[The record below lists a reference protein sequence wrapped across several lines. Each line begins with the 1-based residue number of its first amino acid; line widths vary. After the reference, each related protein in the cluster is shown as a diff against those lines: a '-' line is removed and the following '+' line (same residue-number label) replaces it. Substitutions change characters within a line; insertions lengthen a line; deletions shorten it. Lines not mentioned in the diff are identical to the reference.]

1 MLSEKEILENL
12 EKGVFINPDT
22 DEVIDSSDKQIDHDN
37 NILLKFKIEFLKKY
51 ENIFKKRT
59 YDDFFKHFLIRYKNI
74 EFLLKSRQELRNL
87 TSISRLENKMEKD
100 RVSVIGMVKEKS
112 ETKKGNIM
120 LTVEDPTGEI
130 KVLVMPRNEKLYKFA
145 KDIVLDEILGIS
157 GSMGTNIIFSNS
169 IICPDIPVTHELK
182 KHPEEIYAAFIG
194 DMHFGSRVFLEEE
207 FTKMLSW
214 LRGEIGSD
222 KQTEIAKKIK
232 YIFMTGD
239 LVEGVGIYPGQEDD
253 VDEKYHDIKKQYEV
267 VASWLKKIPK
277 DKIVIICPGNHDY
290 GRMAEPQLPLTNEYS
305 ASLSKLKNV
314 IQVSNPSFINFAK
327 TDNFPGFNLILYHG
341 GSLIYYSENVPSIRR
356 AGGQKAVNQTMKFL
370 LQRRHLAPTHG
381 STLYIPDPAKDF
393 LFIDTI
399 PDFFITGHIHRANV
413 DSYRNIT
420 TINASCWTGKTEDQV
435 KRGLEPQP
443 AKLPIVNLHTRQ
455 VKIVNFLSEK
465 HKGVM
470 KKQ

>member
-22 DEVIDSSDKQIDHDN
+22 DEVIINKLQVNDDQED
-37 NILLKFKIEFLKKY
+37 LLTEFGVEFLKKY
-51 ENIFKKRT
+51 QDVFKKRNYT
-59 YDDFFKHFLIRYKNI
+59 DFFKHFLIRYRNT
-74 EFLLKSRQELRNL
+74 ESLLKTRQELRNL

-100 RVSVIGMVKEKS
+100 NISVIAMVKEKS
-112 ETKKGNIM
+112 ETKKGNII

-130 KVLVMPRNEKLYKFA
+130 KVLVTPRNKKLYNFA
-145 KDIVLDEILGIS
+145 KDIVLDEVLGIS
-157 GSMGTNIIFSNS
+157 GVMGTNIIFSNS
-169 IICPDIPVTHELK
+169 IICPDIPITHELK

-194 DMHFGSRVFLEEE
+194 DLHFGSRVFLEEE

-214 LRGEIGSD
+214 IRGELGSD
-222 KQTEIAKKIK
+222 KQREMSKKIK

-239 LVEGVGIYPGQEDD
+239 LVEGMGIYPGQEKDI
-253 VDEKYHDIKKQYEV
+253 DEKYHNIKKQYEV

-277 DKIVIICPGNHDY
+277 DKIVIVCPGNHDY

-305 ASLSKLKNV
+305 APLSKLKNV
-314 IQVSNPSFINFAK
+314 VQVSNPSFINFAK
-327 TDNFPGFNLILYHG
+327 TESFPGFNLILYHG
-341 GSLIYYSENVPSIRR
+341 GSLIYYSENVPSIRQ
-356 AGGQKAVNQTMKFL
+356 AGGQKVVNQTMKFL

-381 STLYIPDPAKDF
+381 STLYIPDPEKDF

-420 TINASCWTGKTEDQV
+420 TINASCWTGKTENQV
-435 KRGLEPQP
+435 KRGLENQP

-455 VKIVNFLSEK
+455 VKIINFLSEE

-470 KKQ
+470 KK